1 MLMLDV
7 RTPLLPLPFSQSSPV
22 IAFQR
27 RCTMRVENMFI
38 IEPSEE
44 AKIGSDQSIRLL
56 PRPAVESRGAG
67 LHWWEGNYQSATD
80 EQDFRSQ
87 GTRENFV

>member
-1 MLMLDV
+1 
-7 RTPLLPLPFSQSSPV
+7 
-22 IAFQR
+22 
-27 RCTMRVENMFI
+27 MRVENMFI
-38 IEPSEE
+38 IEPGEE

-87 GTRENFV
+87 GTSTFFVSTEFREVEQIVQK